1 MTDPPLDQWL
11 ARLQAAQPAEVL
23 LRLTNLEAQQT
34 TSTVALAALA
44 QKIHDMEVRM
54 SATEDA
60 IAELNTETNS
70 LADRLDVI
78 LARET
83 ALDATTAGE
92 IQAVSARLKGLAADP
107 ANPVPADEPAP
118 GDGTAP
124 VA

>member
-1 MTDPPLDQWL
+1 MSDPVLDAWMAKL
-11 ARLQAAQPAEVL
+11 AAAQPAEVL
-23 LRLTNLEAQQT
+23 LRLTNLEAAQT
-34 TSTVALAALA
+34 VSAVALAALV
-44 QKIHDMEVRM
+44 QKITTMEELM
-54 SATEDA
+54 SQTEDA

-107 ANPVPADEPAP
+107 ANPVPVDEPAP
-118 GDGTAP
+118 GDGTDVPA
-124 VA
+124 